1 MAKFYG
7 IIGYAKTVE
16 TEPGIW
22 TEEIT
27 ERRYYGDLVR
37 NNSRYQQ
44 SGGVNDDIV
53 LSNNISIVADPYAN
67 ENYLHIIYV
76 ELMGVK
82 CKVTNVDVQYPRLI
96 LTTGGVYNE

>member
-53 LSNNISIVADPYAN
+53 LSNNISI
-67 ENYLHIIYV
+67 ENYLHIRYV